1 MTEKECRQALKTI
14 ISRGGDMTE
23 LIYWSAAMLDE
34 VDLLD
39 KLIAEY
45 FKKEKAVKPF
55 DESKQDKLCPKCGA
69 YISFDALNQPIEEA
83 PNYCRNCGQKFDWSG
98 F

>member
-1 MTEKECRQALKTI
+1 MTEKECKNALKTI

-34 VDLLD
+34 VELLD
-39 KLIAEY
+39 KLIAEH
-45 FKKEKAVKPF
+45 FKKETPLKVDTGMFA
-55 DESKQDKLCPKCGA
+55 SIRCHRCGA
-69 YISFDALNQPIEEA
+69 KVNKLD
-83 PNYCRNCGQKFDWSG
+83 NYCSNCGQNLDWSG